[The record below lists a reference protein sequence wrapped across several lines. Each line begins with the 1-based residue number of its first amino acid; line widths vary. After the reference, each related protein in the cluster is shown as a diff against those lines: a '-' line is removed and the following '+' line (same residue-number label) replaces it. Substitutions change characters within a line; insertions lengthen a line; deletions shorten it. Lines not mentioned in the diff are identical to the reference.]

1 MIIYDDDDDD
11 DDAFRPKSIDDLNH
25 ESERVNI

>member
-1 MIIYDDDDDD
+1 MIIYDDDDD